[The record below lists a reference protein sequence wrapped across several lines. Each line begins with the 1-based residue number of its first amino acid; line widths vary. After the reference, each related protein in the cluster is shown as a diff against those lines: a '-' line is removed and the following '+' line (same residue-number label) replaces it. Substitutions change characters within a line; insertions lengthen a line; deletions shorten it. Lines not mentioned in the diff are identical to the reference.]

1 MMTANRGHAA
11 AKDMLRLI
19 VAKQLT
25 SIDDAGFAVLLDVMV
40 VVLLDDVTVEGD
52 SWLVARASSFASAAK
67 KAVPSFV
74 LTSLDFQLAYSFFS
88 KVVVE
93 FP

>member
-25 SIDDAGFAVLLDVMV
+25 SIDG
-40 VVLLDDVTVEGD
+40 
-52 SWLVARASSFASAAK
+52 SNCSSLS
-67 KAVPSFV
+67 V
-74 LTSLDFQLAYSFFS
+74 
-88 KVVVE
+88 
-93 FP
+93 

>member
-1 MMTANRGHAA
+1 MVRALEMYLP
-11 AKDMLRLI
+11 KKLVKIVLRP
-19 VAKQLT
+19 T
-25 SIDDAGFAVLLDVMV
+25 SFIHQDAGFAVLLDVMV

>member
-1 MMTANRGHAA
+1 MFLRFRSLLAKLSKRG
-11 AKDMLRLI
+11 
-19 VAKQLT
+19 
-25 SIDDAGFAVLLDVMV
+25 DAGFAVLLDVMV